1 MGEILVI
8 TIKRGW
14 ERGAIGASNLAY
26 LPQYDRF
33 MGIGD
38 GKGELLEMLLYPLI
52 LYHSK
57 SCSVVAWLTGASRSH
72 GSLTRTHGWWCS

>member
-14 ERGAIGASNLAY
+14 ERGVVGASNLAY

-38 GKGELLEMLLYPLI
+38 EKGELLEMLLRKHWLRI
-52 LYHSK
+52 L
-57 SCSVVAWLTGASRSH
+57 
-72 GSLTRTHGWWCS
+72 

>member
-1 MGEILVI
+1 VI

-14 ERGAIGASNLAY
+14 ERGAVGASNLAY

-38 GKGELLEMLLYPLI
+38 GKGELLDILCPYTILALYI
-52 LYHSK
+52 
-57 SCSVVAWLTGASRSH
+57 
-72 GSLTRTHGWWCS
+72 

>member
-26 LPQYDRF
+26 LPQYDMF

-38 GKGELLEMLLYPLI
+38 EKWELLEML
-52 LYHSK
+52 
-57 SCSVVAWLTGASRSH
+57 
-72 GSLTRTHGWWCS
+72 